1 MDMSESFYVKA
12 EREAV
17 EKLTAILAKPLSEYD
32 VRSVDEFDP
41 WELFP
46 LYGSSSSE
54 FDELALDVLRELRD
68 GEKKRD
74 DLAAEMFRE
83 ILCNMHLCDY
93 GTSPR
98 VCFPSIGFRPL
109 LPELIDKWTAY
120 SKMQWEREE
129 A

>member
-46 LYGSSSSE
+46 LYGSYSQYAPVRLRDQPACLLS
-54 FDELALDVLRELRD
+54 FNWIPAIATRTNRQVDGIFQDAMGARGGLALHESLVGHDPHS
-68 GEKKRD
+68 
-74 DLAAEMFRE
+74 M
-83 ILCNMHLCDY
+83 
-93 GTSPR
+93 
-98 VCFPSIGFRPL
+98 
-109 LPELIDKWTAY
+109 LPA
-120 SKMQWEREE
+120 
-129 A
+129 